1 MAPQVG
7 LEPTT
12 SRLTADR
19 SAIELL
25 GKASVF
31 YFYVTQG
38 KNGKTCGGLQVI
50 NLALGLAHL
59 LHLWSHQWGSNPQP
73 TDYKSV
79 ALPIAL

>member
-1 MAPQVG
+1 MAPHVG

-12 SRLTADR
+12 TRLTADC

-25 GKASVF
+25 GNASVF
-31 YFYVTQG
+31 LLCNAR

-59 LHLWSHQWGSNPQP
+59 LHLWSHQWDSNPQP